1 MIGEIYKGIADI
13 LMNGLDGAVRHVDL
27 WNEQVAFIEEE
38 APFDFPA
45 VFVQFGQ
52 IDWKP
57 VNVGTGLCWRGECLV
72 SLHIVSRW
80 PGSAAAGSGEM
91 DEALGVFDLAKRI
104 HYKLE
109 DIPGAGYD
117 GMRLVGSIVNHNHE
131 DIIENIEVYK
141 TKLYRML

>member
-1 MIGEIYKGIADI
+1 MIGKIYKDVAGI

-38 APFDFPA
+38 VPFDFPA

-52 IDWKP
+52 IDWRA
-57 VNVGTGLCWRGECLV
+57 VNIGSGLCWRGECAV
-72 SLHIVSRW
+72 SLHIVDRW
-80 PGSAAAGSGEM
+80 PGSAAVGS
-91 DEALGVFDLAKRI
+91 DEADAALGVFELAKGI
-104 HYKLE
+104 HKKLE
-109 DIPGAGYD
+109 GVTGDGYD
-117 GMRLVGSIVNHNHE
+117 GLRLVSSIVNHNHE

>member
-13 LMNGLDGAVRHVDL
+13 LMNGLDGVVKHVDL

-38 APFDFPA
+38 VPFDFPA

-57 VNVGTGLCWRGECLV
+57 VNIGSGLCWRGECAV
-72 SLHIVSRW
+72 NLHIVDRW

-104 HYKLE
+104 HKKIE
-109 DIPGAGYD
+109 GVTGDGYN
-117 GMRLVGSIVNHNHE
+117 GLRLVASMVNHNHE